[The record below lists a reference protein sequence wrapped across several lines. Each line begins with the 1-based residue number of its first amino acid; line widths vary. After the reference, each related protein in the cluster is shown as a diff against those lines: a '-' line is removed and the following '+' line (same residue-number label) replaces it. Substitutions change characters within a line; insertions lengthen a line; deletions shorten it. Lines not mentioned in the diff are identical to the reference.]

1 MDRLYAT
8 VRVGEMTCGV
18 DALVVQEVLRHQ
30 HMTRVPLA
38 PAEVCGLINL
48 RGQVVTAI
56 DLRQRLGLTPRGEH
70 QESMN
75 LVVRT
80 EEGAVSLLVDAIGD
94 VISVDE
100 DLLEPPPGTLE
111 PEAAALVTGVYKL
124 DTGLLLTLDVEL
136 ACRVVPKDGATI
148 VAAR

>member
-1 MDRLYAT
+1 MERLYAT
-8 VRVGEMTCGV
+8 ARLGEMTCGV
-18 DALVVQEVLRHQ
+18 DALLVQEVLRYQ

-38 PAEVCGLINL
+38 PAEVSGLINL

-56 DLRQRLGLTPRGEH
+56 DLRQRLGLTPRGVD

-80 EEGAVSLLVDAIGD
+80 DEGAVSLLVDAIGD
-94 VISVDE
+94 VIRVDE

-111 PEAAALVTGVYKL
+111 PAVAALVTGVYKL

-136 ACRVVPKDGATI
+136 ACRV
-148 VAAR
+148 AAREGAPAAAAR

>member
-1 MDRLYAT
+1 MERLYAT
-8 VRVGEMTCGV
+8 VRLGEMTCGV
-18 DALVVQEVLRHQ
+18 DALVVQEVLRYQ

-38 PAEVCGLINL
+38 PGEVSGLINL

-56 DLRQRLGLTPRGEH
+56 DLRQRLGLTPRGED

-80 EEGAVSLLVDAIGD
+80 KEGAVSLLVDAIGD
-94 VISVDE
+94 VIQVDE

-111 PEAAALVTGVYKL
+111 PRAAALVTGVYKL

-136 ACRVVPKDGATI
+136 ACRVVSRDGQPV

>member
-1 MDRLYAT
+1 MERLYAT
-8 VRVGEMTCGV
+8 VRLGEMTCGV

-38 PAEVCGLINL
+38 PGEVSGLINL

-56 DLRQRLGLTPRGEH
+56 DLRQRLGLTPRGED

-80 EEGAVSLLVDAIGD
+80 NEGAVSLLVDAIGD
-94 VISVDE
+94 VIKVDE

-111 PEAAALVTGVYKL
+111 PAAAALVTGVYKL
-124 DTGLLLTLDVEL
+124 PTGLLLTLDVEL
-136 ACRVVPKDGATI
+136 ACRVVPRDGQPV